1 MDFYESLL
9 SVLNM
14 DNVFVMLHAEDIES
28 SLSDYEKALSLLE
41 QLVEPDSRLIAELY
55 PFQDLNTC
63 MF

>member
-1 MDFYESLL
+1 MDFAESLL

-14 DNVFVMLHAEDIES
+14 DNVFVTLHAEDIES

-55 PFQDLNTC
+55 PFQD
-63 MF
+63 

>member
-1 MDFYESLL
+1 MDFSESLL

-55 PFQDLNTC
+55 PFQD
-63 MF
+63 